1 MSDHNND
8 SARNANVQNE
18 PVMDGANDATNEEKL
33 HGLIEQVEHDHGDE
47 GPAAMADHLRDR
59 MAETGAE
66 PEAPGE
72 VQD

>member
-1 MSDHNND
+1 MSDNVENK
-8 SARNANVQNE
+8 NVQSE
-18 PVMDGANDATNEEKL
+18 PVMEGANDATNEEKL
-33 HGLIEQVEHDHGDE
+33 HGLIEQVEQDHGDE

-66 PEAPGE
+66 PEEPGD